1 MAIFTKIN
9 QLYLLTHYNIIN
21 YIYEPCLSLGILV
34 SLTAFS
40 IMDTKDFWNQP
51 TRLSEVLPYHQSSY
65 E

>member
-9 QLYLLTHYNIIN
+9 QLYLFTRNVIYK
-21 YIYEPCLSLGILV
+21 IYEPCLSLGILV

-40 IMDTKDFWNQP
+40 IIDTEDFWNQP